1 MNFKLPEFGNT
12 GAFNTFNVPDA
23 GEAAFLSQSQENEIR
38 KKQAERAERNN
49 TPSASEMTQI
59 MGTMKRIGNSPVPE
73 RPPSALS
80 QLMRTPEA
88 QEITRQQR
96 EITRQQR
103 EKDELAAVIA
113 EREYRSA
120 SSNSSGSSKSSRSSS
135 RSIKPMKC
143 VWCERDIFSYYNDM
157 EIHPSCYAT
166 YKIFFDLN
174 NEQYRQARQQAGR
187 AVRDLT
193 LKEAKKAYEK
203 LEKKEKLKLQKEKR
217 RRERE
222 NNTNLMRLKAEGK
235 QDVER
240 DILFPQIN
248 HDRFS
253 GIPNSPDSGTSDD
266 HYENAAWQTG
276 NHSELLG
283 SSDEEED
290 EYRYSTRNS
299 NISEEIE
306 KRKELEAEE
315 IEKRKALEARRK
327 KHAKMIEKNKTKCK
341 KRNKNGACV
350 MQGGKKRKKTKKHKR
365 KKRKTRR
372 KRKPRKSKKR
382 RKTRR
387 K

>member
-1 MNFKLPEFGNT
+1 MNFKIPEIGNT
-12 GAFNTFNVPDA
+12 GAFDTFNIPDA
-23 GEAAFLSQSQENEIR
+23 REEAFLSQSQEDEIR
-38 KKQAERAERNN
+38 KNQAERKERIN
-49 TPSASEMTQI
+49 TPSANEMTQI
-59 MGTMKRIGNSPVPE
+59 MGTMQRIRNSPVPD
-73 RPPSALS
+73 RPASALS

-96 EITRQQR
+96 E
-103 EKDELAAVIA
+103 KDELAAVLA

-166 YKIFFDLN
+166 YKIFYDHYN
-174 NEQYRQARQQAGR
+174 GQWRQAFG
-187 AVRDLT
+187 RDLT
-193 LKEAKKAYEK
+193 LEEAKKEYEK
-203 LEKKEKLKLQKEKR
+203 LEKKERLKLQKKKKR
-217 RRERE
+217 IEIE
-222 NNTNLMRLKAEGK
+222 NNAKLMRLKAQGQ

-248 HDRFS
+248 RFS
-253 GIPNSPDSGTSDD
+253 GIPNSPDSDSGIGNN
-266 HYENAAWQTG
+266 YKNAEWQTG

-299 NISEEIE
+299 NITEEIE
-306 KRKELEAEE
+306 KRKALEAEE

-327 KHAKMIEKNKTKCK
+327 KHAKMIKKNKTKCK

-350 MQGGKKRKKTKKHKR
+350 MQGGKKRRKTKKRKK
-365 KKRKTRR
+365 KKRKTHR
-372 KRKPRKSKKR
+372 KRKSKKSKKR